1 MGLRSE
7 TNEFSGGPGIGE
19 HQQVDNQNNGGEPN
33 PPAQPKIEQPI
44 YLGGK
49 VFNSVKELAE
59 YTNDLQARV
68 TLQDAP
74 KAIDQGNV
82 PDASDMI
89 FTDPKTYTQVVKED
103 AVNEAIAIIDKRE
116 AVRNLW
122 NGFYESHKD
131 LAEHRDLV
139 DFQYNKLKKL
149 HPDLQADQA
158 LVKVGT
164 EVRAMLNRVRG
175 NYQGGK
181 ELSTD
186 PAIVAGISN
195 QVAPTQIPVKQVNE
209 TFISQVRQFQRR
221 GK

>member
-1 MGLRSE
+1 MEL
-7 TNEFSGGPGIGE
+7 TNEFSGGPGVGE
-19 HQQVDNQNNGGEPN
+19 HQQVDQQNNGGEPT
-33 PPAQPKIEQPI
+33 PPAQPKVEQPI

-49 VFNSVKELAE
+49 VFNSVAELAA
-59 YTNDLQARV
+59 YTNDLQTKV
-68 TLQDAP
+68 TLSEKP
-74 KAIDQGNV
+74 KTIDQGNV

-122 NGFYESHKD
+122 NGFYENHKD
-131 LAEHRDLV
+131 LAEHKDLV
-139 DFQYNKLKKL
+139 EFQYNKLKKSYG
-149 HPDLQADQA
+149 DLPADQA
-158 LVKVGT
+158 LVKVGS

-175 NYQGGK
+175 SYQGGK
-181 ELSTD
+181 ELPTE
-186 PAIVAGISN
+186 PAIVAGVSN
-195 QVAPTQIPVKQVNE
+195 QVAPTQAPVKQVNE